1 MRLVNHHN
9 FTTVVHT
16 IGEVF
21 KLPSKTVPGMTLPLA
36 ELLDR
41 YVKKMP
47 VDMFPGQYSDDD
59 DMPDVSRM
67 DTIER
72 LEAAMQIKQSIAQAQ
87 IKPKSQWRD
96 LKDPVDPRD
105 PVPPHNDRTKPVPL
119 PLLTI
124 PRSLRRTLNTY
135 TRRGKGLFLP
145 FAYVGAFGGTT
156 KIHSTPL
163 LP

>member
-1 MRLVNHHN
+1 MRLVNQHN

-72 LEAAMQIKQSIAQAQ
+72 LEAARQLKNSIRDIQSR
-87 IKPKSQWRD
+87 P
-96 LKDPVDPRD
+96 PVDPRD
-105 PVPPHNDRTKPVPL
+105 PVPPHNDRTKPVP
-119 PLLTI
+119 P
-124 PRSLRRTLNTY
+124 PPVDDPAPS
-135 TRRGKGLFLP
+135 P
-145 FAYVGAFGGTT
+145 A
-156 KIHSTPL
+156 HS
-163 LP
+163 